1 MTPESTLAARRT
13 RPDARA
19 CPAARTLALAVG
31 LAVAPL
37 AVVAGGL
44 TGMATE
50 WTQLLNNAEL
60 GRLLGIETRSLAT
73 ETKSLAV
80 ETRQLETELQAL
92 EIMRRNVRKL
102 PDRHVGNVIEPILRL
117 RRIAG
122 QAGSIAI
129 DGRSIDSFLR
139 SDLVTDP
146 LYDRRGLDRADLS
159 ASYDDWSARW
169 GSSMETNLRQTGM
182 TLEDVETEA
191 RLIDR
196 IQSRMG
202 TEEGQMQVLQGG
214 NLVAASMARQL
225 NDLRRI
231 TATQSEQTSIAW
243 ARRLEEMD
251 RREAAER
258 AQQQEIEQSR
268 ARLGNAPRGRT
279 LNEIFGVGTP

>member
-1 MTPESTLAARRT
+1 MTPESTLTGRVT

-19 CPAARTLALAVG
+19 SRTVRTLALALGV
-31 LAVAPL
+31 AVAPF
-37 AVVAGGL
+37 AAVAGGL
-44 TGMATE
+44 TGAATE

-60 GRLLGIETRSLAT
+60 GRLLGVETRSLAT

-92 EIMRRNVRKL
+92 EIMRRNVKKL
-102 PDRHVGNVIEPILRL
+102 PGRHIGNVIEPVLRL

-122 QAGSIAI
+122 QAGSIAV
-129 DGRSIDSFLR
+129 DGRSLDSFLR

-146 LYDRRGLDRADLS
+146 LYDRRGLDRAKI
-159 ASYDDWSARW
+159 AESYDGWSRQWDA
-169 GSSMETNLRQTGM
+169 SMETNLRQTGM

-191 RLIDR
+191 RLIER
-196 IQSRMG
+196 IQSQMG
-202 TEEGQMQVLQGG
+202 SEEGQMQVLQGA

-243 ARRLEEMD
+243 ARRLNEMD
-251 RREAAER
+251 RAEAVTR
-258 AQQQEIEQSR
+258 VRQEQVEESR
-268 ARLGNAPRGRT
+268 QRLRNAPRGRS
-279 LNEIFGVGTP
+279 LNDIFRVGER

>member
-1 MTPESTLAARRT
+1 MTPESTLAARVT

-19 CPAARTLALAVG
+19 SRAARTLAVALGV
-31 LAVAPL
+31 AVAPF
-37 AVVAGGL
+37 AAVAGGL
-44 TGMATE
+44 TGAATE
-50 WTQLLNNAEL
+50 WTQLANNAEL

-92 EIMRRNVRKL
+92 EIMRRNVKKL
-102 PDRHVGNVIEPILRL
+102 PGRHVGNVIEPILRL

-122 QAGSIAI
+122 EAGSIAV
-129 DGRSIDSFLR
+129 DGRSLDAFLR

-258 AQQQEIEQSR
+258 AHETEIEET
-268 ARLGNAPRGRT
+268 RGRLQNQGDGRS
-279 LNEIFGVGTP
+279 LNEMFGVGQ